1 MTRVWRDRHTIGANT
16 SHFCREIAGSVDR
29 EGGGSKSPSLLLGG
43 GRGSGLAGRDAGR

>member
-29 EGGGSKSPSLLLGG
+29 EGGGSKSPTLYMGG
-43 GRGSGLAGRDAGR
+43 GCARVMFGMGVFG